1 MANVLNPEPESITL
15 NTTLEPTTLEP
26 ATELEQPPFESTSN
40 PETAEVVEV
49 PALDADA
56 PTEPV
61 AKAVPVEA
69 APAEEIAPEIVAQAE
84 PVVEAK
90 AEPVVA
96 AAAEPVVEAKAEPVV
111 AAKAEPVVE
120 AKAEP
125 VVEAK
130 AEPVVA
136 AVAETAAEIQAAPEA
151 APPATA
157 AAPVARAKAP
167 EHGLESMDDFSAAL
181 AAFEREQ
188 AAEAAA
194 VEAYG
199 DKIVSGTVIKQTEK
213 HLVVDVGLKS
223 EGLVPLEQVLDHSG
237 AVRFNPG
244 DVIDVVIEREEP
256 EGGYLVSF
264 ERAQRLRIWDTIE
277 KAANDKTPM
286 TGTVISRV
294 KGGLTVDIG
303 LKAFLPGSQLE
314 IRPVRNLDG
323 YLGQQI
329 EVRVIKLN
337 KKRGNVVVS
346 RKEILEEEQNAKR
359 STTLEHLG
367 EGAILTGTVKN
378 LTDYGAFVDLG
389 GIDGLLHITDMSWG
403 RLTHPRDLVNVG
415 DEIQV
420 KVLKFDK
427 DKQRVSLGFKQ
438 LTPDPWLD
446 ASERYPVGAHVKG
459 RVLSVTDYGAFV
471 ELEQGIE
478 GLVHLSEM
486 TWSKR
491 LKHPSKLV
499 KPGDEVETVVLSVNP
514 ADRRISLGMKQLLEN
529 PWENLTEKY
538 PTGAVVEGRVRNL
551 TDFGAFIE
559 IEDGI
564 DGLVHV
570 SNLSWTKRVKH
581 PSEIV
586 KKGEKVKA
594 VVLGVEPAEPASLA
608 GHQAVAARRLGELLR
623 LASGGRRGPRQG
635 AADGAIWS
643 LRRDRGGCRGSLPH
657 LRGRRRRRIEAGDG
671 PGARLQDHQD
681 QRRGEEGGLEP
692 ARHRPGGQPHTG
704 RALQGGYS
712 QASGLQLHHH
722 ARRPDQLAQGRAL
735 SRFPFRHQCTTA
747 ALRGGRCCLDFVFH
761 SFSLC
766 PASTLASATPGV
778 SFQVKESSTMPRNVD
793 ARIPYSAEF
802 QP

>member
-1 MANVLNPEPESITL
+1 MPNVLNPEPESITL
-15 NTTLEPTTLEP
+15 NT
-26 ATELEQPPFESTSN
+26 ELETPTLDPAMELEAPSSESTSN
-40 PETAEVVEV
+40 PETAEAQTAESH
-49 PALDADA
+49 ALDADA
-56 PTEPV
+56 STEPV
-61 AKAVPVEA
+61 DQADPAQPELTS
-69 APAEEIAPEIVAQAE
+69 AP
-84 PVVEAK
+84 
-90 AEPVVA
+90 
-96 AAAEPVVEAKAEPVV
+96 
-111 AAKAEPVVE
+111 
-120 AKAEP
+120 
-125 VVEAK
+125 
-130 AEPVVA
+130 VA
-136 AVAETAAEIQAAPEA
+136 AVPAEHSADSAE
-151 APPATA
+151 
-157 AAPVARAKAP
+157 
-167 EHGLESMDDFSAAL
+167 DFSAAL
-181 AAFEREQ
+181 EAFEREQ

-199 DKIVSGTVIKQTEK
+199 DKVVQGTVIKQTEK

-223 EGLVPLEQVLDHSG
+223 EGLVPLEQVVDHTG
-237 AVRFNPG
+237 AVKFQPG
-244 DVIDVVIEREEP
+244 EVLDVVIEREEP
-256 EGGYLVSF
+256 EGGYLVSY
-264 ERAQRLRIWDTIE
+264 EKAQRLRVWDTIE
-277 KAANDKTPM
+277 KHANDKTPII
-286 TGTVISRV
+286 GTVVSRV

-303 LKAFLPGSQLE
+303 MKAFLPGSQLE

-367 EGAILTGTVKN
+367 EGAVLTGTVKN

-427 DKQRVSLGFKQ
+427 EKQRVSLGFKQ

-446 ASERYPVGAHVKG
+446 ASERYPVGAHVHG

-499 KPGDEVETVVLSVNP
+499 KPGDEVDTVVLSVNP
-514 ADRRISLGMKQLLEN
+514 ADRRISLGMKQLMEN
-529 PWENLTEKY
+529 PWENLTERY
-538 PTGAVVEGRVRNL
+538 PAGTVVEGRVRNL

-594 VVLGVEPAEPASLA
+594 VVLGVEP
-608 GHQAVAARRLGELLR
+608 QNRRLSLGIKQLQPDVWESFFATHRVGDVVHGKVLRTAQFGAFVEIAEGVEGLCHISEASEVPGEPSKLEVGQEHDFKIIKINVEEKKVGL
-623 LASGGRRGPRQG
+623 
-635 AADGAIWS
+635 S
-643 LRRDRGGCRGSLPH
+643 LRAVSGH
-657 LRGRRRRRIEAGDG
+657 EASR
-671 PGARLQDHQD
+671 AQVEHYK
-681 QRRGEEGGLEP
+681 E
-692 ARHRPGGQPHTG
+692 HTHKQP
-704 RALQGGYS
+704 
-712 QASGLQLHHH
+712 
-722 ARRPDQLAQGRAL
+722 
-735 SRFPFRHQCTTA
+735 
-747 ALRGGRCCLDFVFH
+747 
-761 SFSLC
+761 
-766 PASTLASATPGV
+766 V
-778 SFQVKESSTMPRNVD
+778 SSSTTTLGDLINWRKN
-793 ARIPYSAEF
+793 E
-802 QP
+802 QH

>member
-1 MANVLNPEPESITL
+1 
-15 NTTLEPTTLEP
+15 LEIPILEP
-26 ATELEQPPFESTSN
+26 ATEQEQPSYESTSN
-40 PETAEVVEV
+40 PETADVVDLN
-49 PALDADA
+49 ALDADA
-56 PTEPV
+56 LTEPV
-61 AKAVPVEA
+61 AETAVVAEATVAPSPTAEAATEVSAQPELQAEPAPVAEASVESTPVPEVAAEVPVE
-69 APAEEIAPEIVAQAE
+69 PQPVAEAV
-84 PVVEAK
+84 
-90 AEPVVA
+90 VVA
-96 AAAEPVVEAKAEPVV
+96 EAP
-111 AAKAEPVVE
+111 
-120 AKAEP
+120 
-125 VVEAK
+125 
-130 AEPVVA
+130 
-136 AVAETAAEIQAAPEA
+136 VAEAPVAEAPVAEA
-151 APPATA
+151 PVAEASAEVTPVAEVATEIEPAQESAPVA
-157 AAPVARAKAP
+157 AAPVVKAKATPP

-199 DKIVSGTVIKQTEK
+199 DKIVSATVIKQTEK

-223 EGLVPLEQVLDHSG
+223 EGLVPIEQVLDHTG
-237 AVRFNPG
+237 AVKFQPG

-264 ERAQRLRIWDTIE
+264 ERAQRLRIWDVIE
-277 KAANDKTPM
+277 KAANDKTPVM
-286 TGTVISRV
+286 GTVISRV
-294 KGGLTVDIG
+294 KGGLTVDVG

-346 RKEILEEEQNAKR
+346 RKEILEEEQTVKR
-359 STTLEHLG
+359 STTLEQLG
-367 EGAILTGTVKN
+367 EGAVLTGTVKN

-446 ASERYPVGAHVKG
+446 ASERYPVGAHVHG

-514 ADRRISLGMKQLLEN
+514 ADRRISLGMKQLLDN
-529 PWENLTEKY
+529 PWENLTDRY
-538 PTGAVVEGRVRNL
+538 PAGTVVEGRVRNL

-581 PSEIV
+581 PSEVV

-594 VVLGVEPAEPASLA
+594 VVLGVEP
-608 GHQAVAARRLGELLR
+608 QNRRLSLGIKQLQPDVWESFFAAHRVGDVVHGKVLR
-623 LASGGRRGPRQG
+623 TAQFG
-635 AADGAIWS
+635 AFVEIAEGVEGLCHIS
-643 LRRDRGGCRGSLPH
+643 
-657 LRGRRRRRIEAGDG
+657 EAGD
-671 PGARLQDHQD
+671 
-681 QRRGEEGGLEP
+681 EGGGPSKLE
-692 ARHRPGGQPHTG
+692 AGLEHDFKIIKINVEEKKVGLSL
-704 RALQGGYS
+704 RAIGHE
-712 QASGLQLHHH
+712 AS
-722 ARRPDQLAQGRAL
+722 RAQVE
-735 SRFPFRHQCTTA
+735 HYKETA
-747 ALRGGRCCLDFVFH
+747 HKA
-761 SFSLC
+761 
-766 PASTLASATPGV
+766 PV
-778 SFQVKESSTMPRNVD
+778 SSSTTTLGDLINWKK
-793 ARIPYSAEF
+793 EN
-802 QP
+802 

>member
-15 NTTLEPTTLEP
+15 NTELEMPTLEP
-26 ATELEQPPFESTSN
+26 ATENTQPLHESTSN
-40 PETAEVVEV
+40 PETAEAVVS

-61 AKAVPVEA
+61 AEAVPVAQATVEA
-69 APAEEIAPEIVAQAE
+69 APPQQIEVPAQPE
-84 PVVEAK
+84 P
-90 AEPVVA
+90 A
-96 AAAEPVVEAKAEPVV
+96 AL
-111 AAKAEPVVE
+111 
-120 AKAEP
+120 
-125 VVEAK
+125 
-130 AEPVVA
+130 A
-136 AVAETAAEIQAAPEA
+136 AVEA
-151 APPATA
+151 APPAESASANAPEVAAPEVAAHEHA
-157 AAPVARAKAP
+157 AAHS

-181 AAFEREQ
+181 EAFEREQ

-199 DKIVSGTVIKQTEK
+199 DKVVSGTVLKQTEK
-213 HLVVDVGLKS
+213 HLVIDVGLKS
-223 EGLVPLEQVLDHSG
+223 EGIVPLEQVVDHTG
-237 AVRFNPG
+237 AVKFQPG

-256 EGGYLVSF
+256 EGGYLVSY
-264 ERAQRLRIWDTIE
+264 EKAQRLRVWDVIE
-277 KAANDKTPM
+277 KAATDKTPVM
-286 TGTVISRV
+286 GTVVSRV

-303 LKAFLPGSQLE
+303 MKAFLPGSQLE

-367 EGAILTGTVKN
+367 EGAVLTGTVKN

-427 DKQRVSLGFKQ
+427 EKQRVSLGFKQ

-446 ASERYPVGAHVKG
+446 ASERYPVGAHVHG

-499 KPGDEVETVVLSVNP
+499 KPGDEVDTVVISVNP

-529 PWENLTEKY
+529 PWENLSERY

-594 VVLGVEPAEPASLA
+594 VVLGVEP
-608 GHQAVAARRLGELLR
+608 QNRRLSLGIKQLQPDVWESFFGAHRVGDLVHGKVLR
-623 LASGGRRGPRQG
+623 TAQFGAFVEIAEGVEGLCHVSEAVQDDGTPVKLDQG
-635 AADGAIWS
+635 DEHEFKIIKINVEEKKVGLS
-643 LRRDRGGCRGSLPH
+643 LRSVGH
-657 LRGRRRRRIEAGDG
+657 EAS
-671 PGARLQDHQD
+671 
-681 QRRGEEGGLEP
+681 
-692 ARHRPGGQPHTG
+692 
-704 RALQGGYS
+704 RAVVEHY
-712 QASGLQLHHH
+712 
-722 ARRPDQLAQGRAL
+722 
-735 SRFPFRHQCTTA
+735 
-747 ALRGGRCCLDFVFH
+747 
-761 SFSLC
+761 
-766 PASTLASATPGV
+766 
-778 SFQVKESSTMPRNVD
+778 KESTHKQPVSSSTTTLGDLINWRKNE
-793 ARIPYSAEF
+793 R
-802 QP
+802 